1 MCSLLKAKSTSK
13 LTRQQDTRGAGSL
26 SPCTTQAQDLSQRFP
41 EGLVA
46 ISADSF
52 KFLAL
57 LQHSFGP
64 WAPPSSCSCRCWS
77 SQSPAPAA
85 LARGVQAIPEPQHSA
100 VPGCAAAELQPLQGS
115 TGRKPSMCQDW
126 WDAHPSRSGS
136 LPSPLCPPPTS
147 PSSELPAGT
156 SPPEVTF
163 TCRADT
169 GTFAE

>member
-64 WAPPSSCSCRCWS
+64 WAPPVPVPADVGAARAQLQQHWPEGFRPSLSPSTQQCQAVLLQSCSPSRAAQAENPACVRTGGMLTRAEVAPCPAS
-77 SQSPAPAA
+77 CALLPPPQVQSCLQAPAH
-85 LARGVQAIPEPQHSA
+85 LR
-100 VPGCAAAELQPLQGS
+100 
-115 TGRKPSMCQDW
+115 
-126 WDAHPSRSGS
+126 
-136 LPSPLCPPPTS
+136 
-147 PSSELPAGT
+147 
-156 SPPEVTF
+156 
-163 TCRADT
+163 
-169 GTFAE
+169 